1 MLYVAVGT
9 MAQTTTAVINPIEPV
24 QYKNEN
30 GKFQILSYI
39 QEDCLSQTSL
49 KCYVN
54 DQSVDLVKTERSDS
68 VLVWLPMIGGE
79 EQLKVVAGKKIILDQ
94 TFQTFIPA
102 DWGYFKNGVIH
113 IIQSSHQDIAWMDTP
128 EYCREDRINN
138 IILPALDMMKQNKDF
153 TFEME
158 QTMYLMEFL
167 EEHPERKDELIQL
180 YKEKRFTW
188 GATYN
193 QPYEGLSSGEQL
205 IRQSYYGR
213 KWVHE
218 NMPGCD
224 DLVANNMDVP
234 GRTLQMSQILAKSGI
249 PNLFVSR
256 MAEGLYD
263 WYSPDG
269 SKVLTFT
276 PGNYGWPSLIWKFFD
291 KDGCYGIS

>member
-1 MLYVAVGT
+1 M
-9 MAQTTTAVINPIEPV
+9 
-24 QYKNEN
+24 
-30 GKFQILSYI
+30 
-39 QEDCLSQTSL
+39 
-49 KCYVN
+49 
-54 DQSVDLVKTERSDS
+54 
-68 VLVWLPMIGGE
+68 
-79 EQLKVVAGKKIILDQ
+79 KVVAGKKIILDQ
-94 TFQTFIPA
+94 AFQTFIPA

-234 GRTLQMSQILAKSGI
+234 GSYAAD
-249 PNLFVSR
+249 VSNI
-256 MAEGLYD
+256 G
-263 WYSPDG
+263 
-269 SKVLTFT
+269 
-276 PGNYGWPSLIWKFFD
+276 
-291 KDGCYGIS
+291 

>member
-9 MAQTTTAVINPIEPV
+9 MAQTTTAVINPIQPV

-30 GKFQILSYI
+30 GKFRILSYI

-158 QTMYLMEFL
+158 QTMYLMDFL

-180 YKEKRFTW
+180 YKEKRPITNH
-188 GATYN
+188 TKVY
-193 QPYEGLSSGEQL
+193 P
-205 IRQSYYGR
+205 
-213 KWVHE
+213 
-218 NMPGCD
+218 
-224 DLVANNMDVP
+224 VANN
-234 GRTLQMSQILAKSGI
+234 
-249 PNLFVSR
+249 
-256 MAEGLYD
+256 
-263 WYSPDG
+263 
-269 SKVLTFT
+269 
-276 PGNYGWPSLIWKFFD
+276 
-291 KDGCYGIS
+291 